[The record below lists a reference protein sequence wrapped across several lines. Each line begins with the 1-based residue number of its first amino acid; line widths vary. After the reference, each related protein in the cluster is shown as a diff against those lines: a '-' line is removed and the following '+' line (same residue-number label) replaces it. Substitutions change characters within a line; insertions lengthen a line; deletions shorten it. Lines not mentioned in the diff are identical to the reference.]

1 MWSRLHSWAG
11 DDEDYSV
18 VDVKMNMI
26 VPFTAVCL
34 LLIQV
39 QSYQQQVSSRL
50 LRSKSRHHS
59 CSALRAAHDDDITGR
74 IASTTLV
81 PTNRPQSQIMKPFLT
96 AATALFASLALT
108 KSAKAVVDRDES
120 IYRDT
125 ENGFTVVKLVGWS
138 ILPKQPPTIT
148 LQKFQPEEVIFVAS
162 SFLEG
167 KSECSAF
174 FCVLIS

>member
-1 MWSRLHSWAG
+1 
-11 DDEDYSV
+11 
-18 VDVKMNMI
+18 MNML

-39 QSYQQQVSSRL
+39 QSYQKQVSSRF
-50 LRSKSRHHS
+50 LRSKSRNYG
-59 CSALRAAHDDDITGR
+59 CAALHAAHDDDITER
-74 IASTTLV
+74 ITSTTLV

-108 KSAKAVVDRDES
+108 KSAKAALDRDES

-167 KSECSAF
+167 RSEF
-174 FCVLIS
+174 FVVFICILVL

>member
-1 MWSRLHSWAG
+1 
-11 DDEDYSV
+11 
-18 VDVKMNMI
+18 MNMI
-26 VPFTAVCL
+26 VPFTAVCC

-39 QSYQQQVSSRL
+39 QSYQKQIPSHL
-50 LRSKSRHHS
+50 LRSKSRNYG
-59 CSALRAAHDDDITGR
+59 CSALRAAGDDDIAER
-74 IASTTLV
+74 IISTTSV

-96 AATALFASLALT
+96 AATAVFASLSLT

-167 KSECSAF
+167 RSECGAF
-174 FCVLIS
+174 IVCLFCRNVRSEGNIG

>member
-1 MWSRLHSWAG
+1 
-11 DDEDYSV
+11 
-18 VDVKMNMI
+18 MI

-39 QSYQQQVSSRL
+39 QSYQKQASSRL
-50 LRSKSRHHS
+50 LRSKSRNCG
-59 CSALRAAHDDDITGR
+59 CSALRAAHDDDITER
-74 IASTTLV
+74 ITSTTLV
-81 PTNRPQSQIMKPFLT
+81 PTNRPQSQIIPFLT
-96 AATALFASLALT
+96 AATAVFASLALT

-148 LQKFQPEEVIFVAS
+148 LQKFQPEEVIFVES

-167 KSECSAF
+167 RSLNLCIRLCHYS
-174 FCVLIS
+174 LGISDQRESFVGRLE

>member
-1 MWSRLHSWAG
+1 
-11 DDEDYSV
+11 
-18 VDVKMNMI
+18 MNMI
-26 VPFTAVCL
+26 VPFIAVCL

-39 QSYQQQVSSRL
+39 QSYQKQVSSRS
-50 LRSKSRHHS
+50 LRSKSRNYG
-59 CSALRAAHDDDITGR
+59 CSALRAAHDDDITER
-74 IASTTLV
+74 ITSTTLV

-96 AATALFASLALT
+96 AATALFASLALRN
-108 KSAKAVVDRDES
+108 SAEAVVDRDES

-167 KSECSAF
+167 RSVNLYIRLCHY
-174 FCVLIS
+174 CIGISDQRETFVGRLEWTNCN